1 MSTVE
6 QQLLTCICKKCD
18 IQEFA
23 NLASKLLEAP
33 ISIEDFSRN
42 TIAECSDFPTDD
54 IDDRINR
61 TQKLPIER
69 RQKNFSE
76 LYLKLLDNVSIIEEL
91 PLMRRRRIVHGIFY
105 EHSLIAYIVI
115 PEMQT
120 VLENLNQQLLN
131 QICQCAGILLA
142 LNHFPI
148 QSNVNDP
155 SIFLWNV
162 LNDKINLISFETRML
177 LTEFKGI
184 EHFQMMYMPPQQN
197 AELFLN
203 DVKQQYPNCWFIK
216 CDKGYAVLFGYDQ
229 SIHPTLLTE
238 TLKYGV
244 NAGVGSVFNELNE
257 LMKSFKEAESAIEYA
272 RKYKNEKGLILF
284 NQYKIQALLNNVSDK
299 VNLINYC
306 DEVLETIRLH
316 DEINHTAY
324 IKTLRCYL
332 YNDLNPSQTAAEM
345 YIHKNTVLYRLTRL
359 NELFGINL
367 DNLQQLTSLYL
378 SMLILDETYCK

>member
-6 QQLLTCICKKCD
+6 QQLLTCIYNKCD

-23 NLASKLLEAP
+23 DFASRLLEAP

-42 TIAECSDFPTDD
+42 TIAECSNFPTDD

-61 TQKLPIER
+61 TQKVPLEK
-69 RQKNFSE
+69 RQKNFAD
-76 LYLKLLDNVSIIEEL
+76 LYLKLLDNGSIIEEL

-105 EHSLIAYIVI
+105 DGSLIAYVVI
-115 PEMQT
+115 PEMNT
-120 VLENLNQQLLN
+120 ILEDLNHQLLD
-131 QICQCAGILLA
+131 QVCQCAGILLA

-148 QSNVNDP
+148 QCNVNDP

-162 LNDKINLISFETRML
+162 LNDKINRISLETRIL
-177 LTEFKGI
+177 LTEFNDI

-203 DVKQQYPNCWFIK
+203 EVKQMYPNCWYIK
-216 CDKGYAVLFGYDQ
+216 CEKGYAVLLGYDK
-229 SIHPTLLTE
+229 SIHPTLKE
-238 TLKYGV
+238 QTLKHSVYV
-244 NAGVGSVFNELNE
+244 GVGSLFKDLNE
-257 LMKSFKEAESAIEYA
+257 CMKSFKEAESAIDYA
-272 RKYKNEKGLILF
+272 RKYKNEKSLILF
-284 NQYKIQALLNNVSDK
+284 NQYKIQALLNNITDK

-316 DEINHTAY
+316 DEINNTAY
-324 IKTLRCYL
+324 MKTLRCYL

-345 YIHKNTVLYRLTRL
+345 YVHKNTVLYRLSRL

-378 SMLILDETYCK
+378 SMMILDEVNR